1 MFIKTVTYKDFNG
14 NDRSEELAFNLT
26 KSELRKCELE
36 TNEPMSAKLERV
48 YGEKVT
54 SELVKTISEF
64 VHMSYGKRSPDGASF
79 IKKKPD
85 GSLLVDDFEQTAAY
99 DAFMNEMY
107 ESDTMLIDFCVGI
120 FPADVQAIIKE
131 EATKN
136 DAQLAAYLNGKS
148 ASSDADTSMMALA
161 T

>member
-1 MFIKTVTYKDFNG
+1 MFIKTVTYTDFNG
-14 NDRSEELAFNLT
+14 NSCSEELAFNLT
-26 KSELRKCELE
+26 KSELRKVELE
-36 TNEPMSAKLERV
+36 SNEPMSAKLERV
-48 YGEKVT
+48 YGKKVL

-64 VHMSYGKRSPDGASF
+64 VHMSYGKRSSDGSSF

-99 DAFMNEMY
+99 DAFMNELY

-120 FPADVQAIIKE
+120 FPADVQAVIKD
-131 EATKN
+131 EAAKN
-136 DAQLAAYLNGKS
+136 DAKLAEYLNGGS
-148 ASSDADTSMMALA
+148 ASSDAGASMMAPL